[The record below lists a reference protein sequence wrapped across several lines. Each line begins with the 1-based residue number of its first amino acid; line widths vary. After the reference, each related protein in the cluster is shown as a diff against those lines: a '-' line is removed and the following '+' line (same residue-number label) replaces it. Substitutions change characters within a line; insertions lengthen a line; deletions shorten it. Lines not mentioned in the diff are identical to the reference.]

1 LTTIILVRH
10 GATAYNAE
18 GRLQG
23 SLDVPLGDAGR
34 AQAAATA
41 QALMSEYGAP
51 DLLLTSPLSRAR
63 ETADALASASGVELH
78 ADERLTQ
85 RSYGE
90 WEGLTWDEIREG
102 WPDEYARRHAGL
114 DPRIAG
120 WDSSA
125 TVAARVASCLDEL
138 SDYLGLVIAVSHGG
152 AITAGTL
159 ALMGLDAYS
168 TTLGKLEHGRWNVLR
183 KRGNAAW
190 SLERYAIGPSA
201 VRSL

>member
-1 LTTIILVRH
+1 MQDRLRAMFLDHLSILR
-10 GATAYNAE
+10 GKYLPASKI
-18 GRLQG
+18 GDG
-23 SLDVPLGDAGR
+23 STRFCRSTFGVHYDK
-34 AQAAATA
+34 
-41 QALMSEYGAP
+41 
-51 DLLLTSPLSRAR
+51 DLL
-63 ETADALASASGVELH
+63 DAPGAMMMQGLPDME
-78 ADERLTQ
+78 
-85 RSYGE
+85 
-90 WEGLTWDEIREG
+90 LTWRADEIRDG
-102 WPDEYARRHAGL
+102 WPEEYARRHAGL

-138 SDYLGLVIAVSHGG
+138 SDDLGLVIAVSHGG

-201 VRSL
+201 IRSL